1 MVDICIIGAGTAGL
15 SAAIYGLRAGKT
27 VLVLEALTYGG
38 QIINTPDIENYPGFR
53 HISGYD
59 FASSLY
65 EQASALGMKIIYDKV
80 NSIEKID
87 NAFLVHGNMENYNAR
102 TVIIASGMTRRK
114 LDIPGEEKFRGLG
127 VSYCATC
134 DGAFFRKKRVAVAGG
149 GNTAVGEAQYLSE
162 FCEHVY
168 LIHRRDTF
176 RAEQGALDQ
185 LKQRKNVNIIT
196 NAVLLSV
203 NGSDSVSSVTY
214 RNKENGDNIELDISG
229 LFVAVGSMPD
239 TDFVKDFIELDES
252 GYVVADESCKTNL
265 DGIYVAGDCRTK
277 DVRQLTTAVA
287 DGTVAALA
295 ACNYIQ

>member
-87 NAFLVHGNMENYNAR
+87 NAFLVHGNMETYNAR

>member
-65 EQASALGMKIIYDKV
+65 EQASALGMKIIYDKA
-80 NSIEKID
+80 NFIEKTD
-87 NAFLVHGNMENYNAR
+87 NTFLVHGNMETYDAR

-114 LDIPGEEKFRGLG
+114 LDIPGEEKFKGLG

-134 DGAFFRKKRVAVAGG
+134 DGAFFRKKKVAVAGG
-149 GNTAVGEAQYLSE
+149 GNTAVGEARYLSE

-168 LIHRRDTF
+168 LIHRRDSF

-185 LKQRKNVNIIT
+185 LKQRENVDIIT